1 MTTALYSPEQA
12 AHWLLGK
19 VSGCL
24 TTDSRQTGKGDGFI
38 AWPGAATDG
47 RIHVETAVAAGASA
61 CLVERDG
68 VDQFEF
74 SSDAIAHYAG
84 LKAASGPIA
93 AVYFGHPSHMLD
105 VVAVTG
111 TNGKTSVSW
120 WLAQA
125 LSHVHRRCGVVGTL
139 GIGEPGAMVLNG
151 LTTPDPVLLQ
161 QQLRQF
167 VDAGFYACALE
178 ASSIGLCEHRL
189 DSVAVDVAVF
199 TNFTQD
205 HLDYHGSMARY
216 WLAKKALFGWPGLK
230 AAVINID
237 DPKGQTLSAELDANL
252 LDIWTYSCETSARLQ
267 ARNIRY
273 TAQGVMFD
281 IVEGEQWQTLQT
293 RLVGHFNVANL
304 LGVIGAMRA
313 LGVTLSDAAG
323 ACAVLLPVPGRM
335 EILSFKNQPTVV
347 VDYAHT
353 PDALEKAL
361 LALRPLAA
369 SRGGQLW
376 CVFGCGGDRD
386 VSKRP
391 LMAGVAERFADRVV
405 VTSDNPRNEDPH
417 AIINQML
424 NGLRQCSNAQV
435 VPDRAAAIAQTL
447 ALAQSG
453 DVVLVAGKGHENYQ
467 EMHGV
472 RTPFSDRVEIEH
484 AVASRL
490 RHQEPTVC

>member
-1 MTTALYSPEQA
+1 
-12 AHWLLGK
+12 
-19 VSGCL
+19 
-24 TTDSRQTGKGDGFI
+24 
-38 AWPGAATDG
+38 
-47 RIHVETAVAAGASA
+47 
-61 CLVERDG
+61 
-68 VDQFEF
+68 
-74 SSDAIAHYAG
+74 
-84 LKAASGPIA
+84 
-93 AVYFGHPSHMLD
+93 
-105 VVAVTG
+105 
-111 TNGKTSVSW
+111 
-120 WLAQA
+120 
-125 LSHVHRRCGVVGTL
+125 
-139 GIGEPGAMVLNG
+139 
-151 LTTPDPVLLQ
+151 
-161 QQLRQF
+161 
-167 VDAGFYACALE
+167 
-178 ASSIGLCEHRL
+178 
-189 DSVAVDVAVF
+189 
-199 TNFTQD
+199 
-205 HLDYHGSMARY
+205 MARY

-237 DPKGQTLSAELDANL
+237 DPKGPALLAELDANL
-252 LDIWTYSCETSARLQ
+252 LDIWTCSCETSARLQ

-273 TAQGVMFD
+273 TAQGVVFD

-313 LGVTLSDAAG
+313 LGVTLSDAAD

-335 EILSFKNQPTVV
+335 EILSLDNQPTVV

-386 VSKRP
+386 VGKRP

-424 NGLRQCSNAQV
+424 NGLRQCSSAQV
-435 VPDRAAAIAQTL
+435 VADRAAAIVQTL
-447 ALAQSG
+447 VLAQPD

-472 RTPFSDRVEIEH
+472 RTPFSDRLEIEQ
-484 AVASRL
+484 AMALRL